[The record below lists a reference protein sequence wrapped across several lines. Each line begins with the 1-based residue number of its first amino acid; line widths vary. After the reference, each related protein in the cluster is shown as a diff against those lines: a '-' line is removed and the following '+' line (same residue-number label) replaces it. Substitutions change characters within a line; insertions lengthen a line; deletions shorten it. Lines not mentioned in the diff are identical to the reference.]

1 MAKAKPLTKRKTKK
15 KSLSLPAA
23 AAVVVAADKQLP
35 VKRKTVSKHPILQQK
50 RSSIQNRQSTED
62 DIPVPLSSNPMDLLE
77 AKFGSMIVIMNPT
90 LKDNFTKTSL
100 TKSAKKPLNN
110 SSKQR

>member
-23 AAVVVAADKQLP
+23 AAAVVVAADKQLP
-35 VKRKTVSKHPILQQK
+35 VKRKKVSKHPILQQK

-77 AKFGSMIVIMNPT
+77 EKIGSMIVTMSPN
-90 LKDNFTKTSL
+90 LKDSL
-100 TKSAKKPLNN
+100 TKTFQPV
-110 SSKQR
+110 RVI